1 MLVVW
6 RVVVGKLIIVFFAS
20 NFTNF
25 NEFYGWVMGEGVFM
39 LVVWRVVVGKLI
51 IAFFASNFTNWAN
64 S

>member
-1 MLVVW
+1 
-6 RVVVGKLIIVFFAS
+6 
-20 NFTNF
+20 
-25 NEFYGWVMGEGVFM
+25 MGGGDFV